1 MTTEANTPSGTGI
14 STDQAAE
21 QFASL
26 LTDPIDTQDA
36 GETQETEAEQ
46 HDDEGRENLAEEA
59 EHEADESETDENEE
73 TEGEQ
78 AEQPQTFEIPIDG
91 KKTTVTLDELTK
103 GYLRQSDYT
112 RKTTEVATQRQAL
125 AAEVSQTQA
134 ERNAYAQ
141 ALEQA
146 NALLTQLQP
155 AEPDWNALYQ
165 ADPAQYA
172 ATREMWR
179 SYQEQRQAVEQQ
191 RQTVAQRAN
200 ADKARS
206 AREFVEAQRGKL
218 LEALPAWTDPKVAS
232 AERAQLLEWA
242 AQNGFSADEM
252 GTIADHRAVLTMRKA
267 MLFDRAATTRATL
280 KPGQTPTSK
289 VKPAT
294 PGAANT
300 RPNSAS
306 EATRARTRLARSGKV
321 ADAAAALE
329 HLLD

>member
-1 MTTEANTPSGTGI
+1 MTTEANTPQGTGI
-14 STDQAAE
+14 TTDQAAD

-26 LTDPIDTQDA
+26 LSDPIDKQEP
-36 GETQETEAEQ
+36 GETQETT
-46 HDDEGRENLAEEA
+46 D
-59 EHEADESETDENEE
+59 EHEAHEGDEPEETEREPGESETDESEE

-103 GYLRQSDYT
+103 GYLRHSDYT
-112 RKTTEVATQRQAL
+112 RKTTEVATQRNAL

-134 ERNAYAQ
+134 ERTAYAQ

-146 NALLTQLQP
+146 NALLTELQP
-155 AEPDWNALYQ
+155 VEPDWNALYQ

-191 RQTVAQRAN
+191 RQTVAQRAK
-200 ADKARS
+200 ADQART
-206 AREFVEAQRGKL
+206 AREFVEGQRGKL
-218 LEALPAWTDPKVAS
+218 LEALPAWADPKVAS
-232 AERAQLLEWA
+232 AEKAQLTEWA
-242 AQNGFSADEM
+242 AQNGFNADELN
-252 GTIADHRAVLTMRKA
+252 TIADHRAVVIMRKA
-267 MLFDRAATTRATL
+267 MLFDRAAATRATL
-280 KPGQTPTSK
+280 KPGQTPASK

-294 PGAANT
+294 PGAQGT

-306 EATRARTRLARSGKV
+306 EATRAKQRLARSGKV
-321 ADAAAALE
+321 SDAATALE
-329 HLLD
+329 YLLD